1 MTINDKI
8 LQIAAGYL
16 GKDEEPGNSGWYDEG
31 FETKMF
37 ARGWHPSEAW
47 CAYFAE
53 LVWYEAYE
61 GYTHIQRDVN
71 RLFSGSA
78 VQTLRNFQ
86 EEGLDWVVSR
96 NFVPGCII
104 AFQRYKDGAAHW
116 SGHLAIGVEAVNDVV
131 SSIDGNSNPTGG
143 REGYT
148 VARVKRVINFK
159 PVHNGLVMI
168 GFIHPQQIILT

>member
-1 MTINDKI
+1 MTINEKI
-8 LQIAAGYL
+8 LQVAQSYL
-16 GKDEEPGNSGWYDEG
+16 GKDEEPGNKGWYDET
-31 FETKMF
+31 FEAKML
-37 ARGWHPSEAW
+37 ARGWQVSEAW

-53 LVWYEAYE
+53 LVWYEAYQ
-61 GYTHIQRDVN
+61 GYHQIQKDID

-86 EEGLDWVVSR
+86 EEVDWVVSR
-96 NFVPGCII
+96 NFVPGSIV
-104 AFQRYKDGAAHW
+104 AFQRYRDGEPHW
-116 SGHLAIGVEAVNDVV
+116 SGHLAIGVEVVNDVV

-159 PVHNGLVMI
+159 PVTNGLVMI
-168 GFIHPQQIILT
+168 GFIHPQQIT